1 MCWKR
6 TLTGGFRPVRARSR
20 HIREPTAGDTYDAA
34 GERGR
39 GDHRWGLR
47 PVDGG
52 ERPFGDAGKFPPS
65 VEAVWTRIRAKEWK
79 AGATSARP
87 HECGAVDD
95 AKPRNRAHI
104 WPLASTPDQNGAH
117 KRCHGRKRRLF
128 GAPAVPDAADT
139 VPTASAIIDMPGN
152 ESDGVRLAIS
162 GAPGRSSARV
172 TRPKSPNAPLAGA
185 PEPLQPPKPPGEPP
199 PGGGP
204 GRVPRV
210 ASSFGLEK
218 LQNLLWRPIVSQELI
233 YASSPLREH
242 YRARPP

>member
-1 MCWKR
+1 M
-6 TLTGGFRPVRARSR
+6 
-20 HIREPTAGDTYDAA
+20 
-34 GERGR
+34 
-39 GDHRWGLR
+39 
-47 PVDGG
+47 DGG

-117 KRCHGRKRRLF
+117 KRCHGRKRCLF

-162 GAPGRSSARV
+162 GAPDRTSARV
-172 TRPKSPNAPLAGA
+172 TRPKSPNGPMAGA
-185 PEPLQPPKPPGEPP
+185 PEPLQPPKSPGEPP
-199 PGGGP
+199 QAPARVECRGSLARSASKSSRTCCGGP
-204 GRVPRV
+204 SCLKSPIRQFSFTGTLSGQAALKRPQKADPRAWGRVARV
-210 ASSFGLEK
+210 RGVPGD
-218 LQNLLWRPIVSQELI
+218 RG
-233 YASSPLREH
+233 
-242 YRARPP
+242 ARKGSRLTFCC